1 MSKEHKSGFV
11 ALIGRP
17 NVGKSTFMNCAIG
30 QKIAIM
36 SDKVQTT
43 RNIIHGVY
51 HSDEA
56 QIIFVDTP
64 GIHKPKH
71 SLGKV
76 LTQTA
81 LSTLDSVDLI
91 LFLVVA
97 DEEPLKG
104 EQFIMEHLKETKT
117 PVCLVINKIDLL
129 EKKELLLQRITDY
142 TKLMDF
148 EEVIPISALKN
159 ENTDSVI
166 NVIKKHLPEGPKYY
180 PEGQISDYPETFIMS
195 EIVREKILELTK
207 EEVPHSVA
215 VYIENIEKEDSRV
228 YVTAIIVVERNSQ
241 KGIIIGKNGQMIKKI
256 GEKSRTEINKLLG
269 TKIHLETFVKVMKDW
284 RNKQSSLQKLGLSEN
299 I

>member
-1 MSKEHKSGFV
+1 MNKEHKSGFV

-17 NVGKSTFMNCAIG
+17 NVGKSTFMNHAIG
-30 QKIAIM
+30 KKVAIM

-43 RNIIHGVY
+43 RNRIHGVY
-51 HSDEA
+51 HSDDS

-81 LSTLDSVDLI
+81 LSTFDSVDLI

-104 EQFIMEHLKETKT
+104 EQFIIEHLKNTKT
-117 PVCLVINKIDLL
+117 PVCLVINKIDLIKQKEKLL
-129 EKKELLLQRITDY
+129 ERISEY
-142 TKLMDF
+142 TSLMKF
-148 EEVIPISALKN
+148 KEVIPISALKG

-166 NVIKKHLPEGPKYY
+166 KVVKEYLPEGPKYY

-195 EIVREKILELTK
+195 EIVREKILQLTK

-215 VYIENIEKEDSRV
+215 VYIESLEKDGDRIH
-228 YVTAIIVVERNSQ
+228 VTAVIVVERNSQ
-241 KGIIIGKNGQMIKKI
+241 KGIIIGKNGQMIKQI

-269 TKIHLETFVKVMKDW
+269 TKIYLETFVKVMKDW
-284 RNKQSSLQKLGLSEN
+284 RNKQSSLQKLGLNETL
-299 I
+299 